1 MAQTTI
7 TLADY
12 IQSPRV
18 PTLTKGV
25 VNIMRDESPLI
36 NKLSFNT
43 SKYLRR
49 RNYRGQTS
57 MNEVTWKDLGENFD
71 TVLQGIGDL
80 VEESIYW
87 FGGEIPVAK
96 VLLEASDEVIE
107 DPLTSTIELTTRSM
121 TRQFCDTFING
132 TSTANSKSFVGI
144 KERMAKLPASQ
155 SICAGGSANLD
166 LSLSSASYAENIERM
181 LLVFNDAFKK
191 CATGKPDFAICDE
204 DWITKFESILRT
216 SGLLSYTKD
225 NFEREFVSYKGVQFI
240 PSGYKSDDTT
250 KIMPGTEDYLG
261 AGTSGDATSIYF
273 VKQGPQYLQPLQ
285 WNSLEVK
292 RTGSDVH
299 DINDY
304 TVIRWGVG
312 LMITHPRSVV
322 RVTGLKLS

>member
-107 DPLTSTIELTTRSM
+107 EPVTSTIELTTRS
-121 TRQFCDTFING
+121 NH
-132 TSTANSKSFVGI
+132 TS
-144 KERMAKLPASQ
+144 Q
-155 SICAGGSANLD
+155 
-166 LSLSSASYAENIERM
+166 
-181 LLVFNDAFKK
+181 
-191 CATGKPDFAICDE
+191 FAIHLSWHFFLQLE
-204 DWITKFESILRT
+204 KFRWNQRA
-216 SGLLSYTKD
+216 Y
-225 NFEREFVSYKGVQFI
+225 V
-240 PSGYKSDDTT
+240 
-250 KIMPGTEDYLG
+250 KI
-261 AGTSGDATSIYF
+261 AGC
-273 VKQGPQYLQPLQ
+273 P
-285 WNSLEVK
+285 
-292 RTGSDVH
+292 VH
-299 DINDY
+299 LC
-304 TVIRWGVG
+304 RW
-312 LMITHPRSVV
+312 V
-322 RVTGLKLS
+322 R